1 MSDDHAGAA
10 RSFIEH
16 IRTIHF
22 ALVIAAAALWIALLA
37 SFEPRTTRKALED
50 CRRIQDLSA
59 QLEWESWWTA
69 YATDQWTVR
78 EPSPYSN
85 SVRYA
90 SFDLPTYKRFWKIQF
105 PSTVWAVRGV
115 RQAAGGQPSISWDGT
130 RISIESPPRTLNEF
144 RLFWDRGRQ
153 PHIVVK
159 PRRPESIT
167 ISAEPL
173 DEDEKPFRADIALV
187 QESNV
192 MPNMS
197 DQPQAV
203 NDVLEAPAPAP
214 VTTYSLKLVD
224 SATEASRRVDYSVDI
239 ARGMPDDFP
248 LRTRNMNI
256 RASSVIDEYSS
267 KTPVAWLC
275 ERYHQDWTPQPFDR
289 AFAELLNV
297 APDDAGNLP
306 LSELSDRVRASIRLT
321 KGDVDIAGLRVPS
334 EALTWF
340 APLIILSLQLY
351 LLLHVN
357 VLSQLSAKGDSLP
370 LVAWVAL
377 FTSITARGA
386 FVVSA
391 VLLPAAVL
399 TFAVIRAILLQL
411 ANLDVTFQISGAA
424 AAYILGVLLLKTMRT
439 IWTKEAE
446 RIALV
451 QAAPAGTE
459 PDVRS

>member
-10 RSFIEH
+10 KSFIEH

-22 ALVIAAAALWIALLA
+22 ALVIASAALWIALLA

-59 QLEWESWWTA
+59 QLEWGTWWTT

-115 RQAAGGQPSISWDGT
+115 RQAAGAEPSISWDGT
-130 RISIESPPRTLNEF
+130 RIFIESPPRTLNEF

-153 PHIVVK
+153 PHVVVK

-167 ISAEPL
+167 ITAEPL
-173 DEDEKPFRADIALV
+173 DEDVKPYRADMPLV
-187 QESNV
+187 QEANV
-192 MPNMS
+192 MPNLS
-197 DQPQAV
+197 DQPP
-203 NDVLEAPAPAP
+203 DEDELHPAPVPAP
-214 VTTYSLKLVD
+214 VTTYSLKLTG
-224 SATEASRRVDYSVDI
+224 SATEASRRVDYSVDV
-239 ARGMPDDFP
+239 AKGMPADFP

-256 RASSVIDEYSS
+256 RASSVIDEYQS

-275 ERYHQDWTPQPFDR
+275 ERYHPDWTPQPFDK
-289 AFAELLNV
+289 AFAELLSV
-297 APDDAGNLP
+297 APADAGNLP
-306 LSELSDRVRASIRLT
+306 LSELSDRIRASIRLT

-351 LLLHVN
+351 LLLHVK
-357 VLSQLSAKGDSLP
+357 VLNELSTNGDSLP

-377 FTSITARGA
+377 FANIIARGV

-399 TFAVIRAILLQL
+399 TFAVVRAILLQL
-411 ANLDVTFQISGAA
+411 AKLDVTFQVSGAA
-424 AAYILGVLLLKTMRT
+424 AAYLLGGLLLKTMRT
-439 IWTKEAE
+439 IWTKEATQI
-446 RIALV
+446 RL
-451 QAAPAGTE
+451 GTM
-459 PDVRS
+459 PHSRASP